1 MTGERKSHSDAGLKL
16 LRQVFAEGG
25 FGTGIGRT
33 LGIKGVSVDPGMVVL
48 SGNPTED
55 HQNPF
60 GSVHGGYIATLL
72 DASMALALQTVVD
85 PGTLYST
92 TDLHINYLR
101 GVKVNDGEVRAE
113 ARIVD
118 VGRARALAEARLT
131 GPDGQLRAIATGA
144 FAVRMVP

>member
-1 MTGERKSHSDAGLKL
+1 M
-16 LRQVFAEGG
+16 LRQVFAAGG
-25 FGTGIGRT
+25 FGKGIGRT
-33 LGIKGVSVDPGMVVL
+33 LGIKGVSVNSGMVVL
-48 SGNPTED
+48 SGNPSDD
-55 HQNPF
+55 HQNPL

-72 DASMALALQTVVD
+72 DASMALALQTLLD

-118 VGRARALAEARLT
+118 LGRTRALAEARLT
-131 GPDGQLRAIATGA
+131 GPDGQLHAVATGS
-144 FAVRMVP
+144 FSVRERTVAKAAET

>member
-1 MTGERKSHSDAGLKL
+1 MSGERKSHSDAGLQL
-16 LRQVFAEGG
+16 LRQVFAAGG

-33 LGIKGVSVDPGMVVL
+33 LGIKGVSVDSGMVVL

-118 VGRARALAEARLT
+118 LGRARALAEARLM
-131 GPDGQLRAIATGA
+131 GPDGQLHAVATGA
-144 FAVRMVP
+144 FAVRMMP